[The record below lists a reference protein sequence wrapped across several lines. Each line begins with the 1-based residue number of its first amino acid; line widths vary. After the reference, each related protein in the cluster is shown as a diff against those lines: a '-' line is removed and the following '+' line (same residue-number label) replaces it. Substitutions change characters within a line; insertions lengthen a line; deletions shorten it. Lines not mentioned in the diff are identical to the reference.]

1 VPTMPAFRLLEWG
14 RAPELVD
21 VAVPTVGTGE
31 VLLKMAGV
39 GLCHTD
45 LHFLEAGPNVYPYEV
60 PFTLG
65 HENGGWVEQL
75 GADVDDL
82 AVGDAG
88 VVAGIHSCG
97 RCGYCLRGH
106 DNYCAQGWRGRGY
119 GQDGGLATYLVV
131 PRRELVPLT
140 TLDPRLVGPLSDAG
154 ATSYHAI
161 RKVLGKL
168 VPGSTA
174 LVIGAG
180 GLGGYAIQFLRRLT
194 GARVIAVDIA
204 ENRLDVA
211 RDLGAHETLLSD
223 EGTAQAVRALTGGE
237 GAHVVLDFVGT
248 DATMP
253 MALAAA
259 RTMGAVAFVGA
270 GGGTARVGWGA
281 APLECD
287 VFVPMAATISDLY
300 DVVALAETG
309 DIRIDVELFPLE
321 RAAEAYEAFRS
332 GDLRGRAVVTP
343 NG

>member
-1 VPTMPAFRLLEWG
+1 M
-14 RAPELVD
+14 
-21 VAVPTVGTGE
+21 PTVGTGE

-45 LHFLEAGPNVYPYEV
+45 LHFLEAAAGAYPYEV

-65 HENGGWVEQL
+65 HENGGWVEEL
-75 GADVDDL
+75 AADVDDL
-82 AVGDAG
+82 AIGDAV

-106 DNYCAQGWRGRGY
+106 DNYCPQGWRGRGY

-140 TLDPRLVGPLSDAG
+140 TLDPRVAGPLSDAG

-194 GARVIAVDIA
+194 GARVIAVDVA

-259 RTMGAVAFVGA
+259 HDGRGGIR
-270 GGGTARVGWGA
+270 GGGRRYRPGGVGSRAARVRRLRADGRHHLRSVRRGGVGGDRRHPYRRRALPARACGRGLRSLPTWRTAR
-281 APLECD
+281 
-287 VFVPMAATISDLY
+287 
-300 DVVALAETG
+300 
-309 DIRIDVELFPLE
+309 
-321 RAAEAYEAFRS
+321 
-332 GDLRGRAVVTP
+332 
-343 NG
+343 

>member
-1 VPTMPAFRLLEWG
+1 MPTMPAFRLLEWG

-21 VAVPTVGTGE
+21 TEVPTVGPGE

-45 LHFLEAGPNVYPYEV
+45 LHFLEAPAGAYPYEV

-65 HENGGWVEQL
+65 HENGGWVEEL
-75 GADVDDL
+75 AADVDDL
-82 AVGDAG
+82 AIGDAV

-106 DNYCAQGWRGRGY
+106 DNYCPQGWRGRGY

-131 PRRELVPLT
+131 PRRELVPLA
-140 TLDPRLVGPLSDAG
+140 TLDPRVAGPLSDAG

-161 RKVLGKL
+161 RKVLPKL
-168 VPGSTA
+168 APGSTA

-194 GARVIAVDIA
+194 GARVIAVDVA
-204 ENRLDVA
+204 EARLGMA
-211 RDLGAHETLLSD
+211 RELGAHETLLSD
-223 EGTAQAVRALTGGE
+223 DGTAAAVRALTGGE

-253 MALAAA
+253 MALASA

-281 APLECD
+281 TPLECD
-287 VFVPMAATISDLY
+287 VFVPMAATIADLH
-300 DVVALAETG
+300 DVVALAEGG
-309 DIRIDVELFPLE
+309 DVRIDVELFPLE
-321 RAAEAYEAFRS
+321 RAAEAYEAFRR
-332 GDLRGRAVVTP
+332 GELRGRAVVTP